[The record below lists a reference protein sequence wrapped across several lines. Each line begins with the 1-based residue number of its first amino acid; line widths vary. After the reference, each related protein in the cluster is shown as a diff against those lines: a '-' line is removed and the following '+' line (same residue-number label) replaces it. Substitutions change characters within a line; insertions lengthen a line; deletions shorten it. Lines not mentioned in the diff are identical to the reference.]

1 MIRIWMIRLRLKNGT
16 VKTFSILKL
25 ALVSEILE
33 EMWCLG
39 PDMTGISGTTPFLS
53 PLKTPSS

>member
-25 ALVSEILE
+25 ALFSEIFE

-39 PDMTGISGTTPFLS
+39 PDMTGISGTIP
-53 PLKTPSS
+53 